1 MAVEVEVSDLLRVL
15 VTVTERAA
23 NIARIIRAE
32 KGLFESLVEEKQT
45 VYVQQDFKTLADV
58 LIQSVVNYYIVKQYP
73 PFKDH
78 IYGEESDHFTNS
90 QGNVIII
97 NVNGD
102 IEDTV
107 QLLTMALNGQLNL
120 AQKLAKHVYEDM
132 SVDIEIDLLDKLKG
146 LKIDVSNLGL
156 WIDPI
161 DGTNQYVKGVI
172 SDPEDGI
179 HPNGIN
185 CAVVLLGVYSLSSG
199 EPLLGVINQ
208 PFYILNEQK
217 EWKGRMVWGVAMGT
231 SHVVYVP
238 KPFGTKRDHSKLKL
252 CLVSSIDES
261 EISQALSCHEWEVRH
276 VDGCGYRLLCVVDGC
291 ADVFVL
297 TKSSC
302 YKWDTCGAQAI
313 LKALGGNIIRWD
325 LLFEQDKKVPL
336 IYNQSDNPSLEGARK
351 WSNEG
356 GIVGFVSTD
365 VVHSLYTKF
374 RH

>member
-1 MAVEVEVSDLLRVL
+1 MYQNHLELKEVCIITYIQSSYIQ
-15 VTVTERAA
+15 TYKHTY
-23 NIARIIRAE
+23 IIR
-32 KGLFESLVEEKQT
+32 T
-45 VYVQQDFKTLADV
+45 
-58 LIQSVVNYYIVKQYP
+58 YI
-73 PFKDH
+73 H
-78 IYGEESDHFTNS
+78 TC
-90 QGNVIII
+90 
-97 NVNGD
+97 
-102 IEDTV
+102 
-107 QLLTMALNGQLNL
+107 
-120 AQKLAKHVYEDM
+120 
-132 SVDIEIDLLDKLKG
+132 
-146 LKIDVSNLGL
+146 
-156 WIDPI
+156 
-161 DGTNQYVKGVI
+161 
-172 SDPEDGI
+172 I
-179 HPNGIN
+179 HT
-185 CAVVLLGVYSLSSG
+185 
-199 EPLLGVINQ
+199 
-208 PFYILNEQK
+208 YIL
-217 EWKGRMVWGVAMGT
+217 
-231 SHVVYVP
+231 VY
-238 KPFGTKRDHSKLKL
+238 TYTDHSKLKL

-356 GIVGFVSTD
+356 GIVGFVSAD